1 MKTMLIY
8 LGCIFYTLYVY
19 TVLLMPRRILDLIPP
34 KILEFPMDNW
44 LARRF
49 FKIN

>member
-19 TVLLMPRRILDLIPP
+19 TVLLVPRGILNLIPA
-34 KILEFPMDNW
+34 KVLAFPAENW
-44 LARRF
+44 LSRKF
-49 FKIN
+49 FKLN